1 MILKRAKSLLPRLWR
16 GRLGRYYLS
25 QMKELIAHAR
35 ANPGKLNYGHP
46 GVGVAPHLIG
56 ELLKANTGI
65 DFALIAYKGD
75 AQTVPAMN

>member
-1 MILKRAKSLLPRLWR
+1 
-16 GRLGRYYLS
+16 
-25 QMKELIAHAR
+25 MKELIAHAR